1 MKPDERP
8 ILMCRLECPAELLG
22 MLDGWIPKHLDD
34 SLAHPSVTSAGNYE
48 IVRDFGALPS
58 ALNHEGNRMV
68 NYATSDLEGCL
79 EWLDSQELRG
89 AIEDGVDRESQ
100 YPPLDGEPF
109 IGNIY
114 VPGEVVGGSPEDF
127 IRDCTWYVERYE
139 VPETEVASFE
149 AWSAKQLHELAS
161 LKGVARARSW
171 AQYRDAPK
179 RFPFDRYRS
188 KGNRMISLELLAGA
202 DPMELSRDKEF
213 VALLQGSVA
222 EWDARLTYARRDLT
236 RNIVVRP

>member
-22 MLDGWIPKHLDD
+22 MLDDWIPKHLDD

-48 IVRDFGALPS
+48 IIRDFSSLPS

-68 NYATSDLEGCL
+68 NYATNDLEGCL

-114 VPGEVVGGSPEDF
+114 VPGEVVGGSAEDF
-127 IRDCTWYVERYE
+127 IRDGTWYVERFE
-139 VPETEVASFE
+139 VPVKTRWPGSRRGPQNRCTSSPRSRE
-149 AWSAKQLHELAS
+149 W
-161 LKGVARARSW
+161 RARL
-171 AQYRDAPK
+171 APC
-179 RFPFDRYRS
+179 PAPVTPQS
-188 KGNRMISLELLAGA
+188 ESSLSTATGQKGTA
-202 DPMELSRDKEF
+202 
-213 VALLQGSVA
+213 
-222 EWDARLTYARRDLT
+222 
-236 RNIVVRP
+236 